1 MKVLPVAT
9 GTGISRSE
17 IRPDDSS
24 VMRAARATPFR
35 CRESYHTSSGPCNPL
50 RRASVA
56 RVSVDGAGGVF
67 YTCRLFRGAN
77 PFAVLQNRC
86 VGTGVRE
93 GKATKPT
100 MSKSYSVAVAGA
112 TGAVGVEM
120 IKMLEQRNFPLKSL
134 KLLASS
140 RSAGK
145 KMTFRGEEL
154 TVEEMTE
161 ASFKGVDIALFS
173 AGASISRQF
182 RQAVTDAGCVMIDNS
197 SAFRMED
204 DVPLVV
210 PEVNPE
216 DVKWHKG
223 VIANPNCSTIIML
236 VPVAPLHRAFG
247 LKRLVVSTYQAA
259 SGAGAKG
266 MDELLRQ
273 TRDVLDG
280 KPAEPH
286 AFVDPIAFN
295 VFPHIDVFQPN
306 GYTKEEM
313 KMVNETRKMLHTD
326 AIRVSC
332 TCVRVPVQRAHSEA
346 LNLEF
351 EKPVTPEQAREVLA
365 AAPGVIVVDD
375 PADNRYPMPID
386 ASGHGEVLVGRIR
399 QDISQP
405 GQTGLDMFVAGDQLL
420 KGAAYNAVQI
430 AELL

>member
-1 MKVLPVAT
+1 M
-9 GTGISRSE
+9 
-17 IRPDDSS
+17 
-24 VMRAARATPFR
+24 
-35 CRESYHTSSGPCNPL
+35 
-50 RRASVA
+50 
-56 RVSVDGAGGVF
+56 
-67 YTCRLFRGAN
+67 
-77 PFAVLQNRC
+77 
-86 VGTGVRE
+86 RE

-120 IKMLEQRNFPLKSL
+120 IKMLEQRNFPLQSL

-247 LKRLVVSTYQAA
+247 LKRLVASTYQAA

-375 PADNRYPMPID
+375 PANNRYPMPID